1 NNLVW
6 GLDNRIHGAGG
17 SNGGEIR
24 TEAMPDAKPLVLS
37 HADFAFD
44 PATEK
49 LELLSGGARFG
60 GSFDDWGNR
69 FLCNIRD
76 PAQHIVL
83 PSHYLARNPSLA
95 ARSPL
100 NDMAEAGDQL
110 PVYRISEPEQWRVLR
125 AKRWAGER
133 DIVMPRSELVGAG
146 VVTSS

>member
-44 PATEK
+44 PVTEK

-60 GSFDDWGNR
+60 GSFDDWGHR
-69 FLCNIRD
+69 FLCNIRN

-83 PSHYLARNPSLA
+83 PSRYLARI
-95 ARSPL
+95 
-100 NDMAEAGDQL
+100 
-110 PVYRISEPEQWRVLR
+110 RISPRARRSTTWPNPEISFRF
-125 AKRWAGER
+125 
-133 DIVMPRSELVGAG
+133 
-146 VVTSS
+146 T